1 MANHAISQHVTASL
15 PSIPTQPTAAEQSQ
29 GSVYPLPGVKPGF
42 RLVPARVETKTS
54 STIVYIECPM
64 WCAVDHVDESVGA
77 VEDVMHLNEGADVY
91 VPTFGYG
98 VYPVQLHAW
107 IESDPVAMDPSF
119 KAAHIVVGDASGDEG
134 SHITPEMA
142 EKLADDL
149 IGFASELRHMAR
161 TARQANASARVS
173 LRKPRRGVA

>member
-1 MANHAISQHVTASL
+1 MAQSAISQHVAASL
-15 PSIPTQPTAAEQSQ
+15 PSIPSQPSAADKS
-29 GSVYPLPGVKPGF
+29 LPAIKPGY

-54 STIVYIECPM
+54 STIVYIECPT

-91 VPTFGYG
+91 VPTFGHG

-107 IESDPVAMDPSF
+107 IESDPVAKDPSF
-119 KAAHIVVGDASGDEG
+119 KAAHIAVADVSGDEG
-134 SHITPEMA
+134 AHITPEMA

-161 TARQANASARVS
+161 TARQANAAARVS
-173 LRKPRRGVA
+173 LRKQRGGAV